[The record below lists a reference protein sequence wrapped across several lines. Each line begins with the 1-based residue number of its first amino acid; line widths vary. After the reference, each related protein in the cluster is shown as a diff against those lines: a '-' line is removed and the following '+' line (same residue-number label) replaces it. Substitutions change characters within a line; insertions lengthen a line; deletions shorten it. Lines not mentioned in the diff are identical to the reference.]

1 MNWQARRK
9 LTDIVARFIYISVM
23 CATAF
28 AGGMLISK
36 AQASSFD
43 GIYTPE
49 LTFKAGDLITLPNRK
64 GTYLMIL
71 WGDSPVFYNA
81 ELETIQAEP
90 IRNYSTVYVDIT
102 RKVPEGDYQAIEIDA
117 INDPRDVSNWR
128 WLREYKIKI
137 VKCDD
142 FRVVDQAVCKG
153 VR

>member
-1 MNWQARRK
+1 MSLRK
-9 LTDIVARFIYISVM
+9 FSGLFLASLFFGALLGIE
-23 CATAF
+23 
-28 AGGMLISK
+28 SK
-36 AQASSFD
+36 ASSFD
-43 GIYTPE
+43 GIYTRE

-90 IRNYSTVYVDIT
+90 IRNNGTVYVDVT

-128 WLREYKIKI
+128 WLREYKVKI

-142 FRVVDQAVCKG
+142 FRVVNQSICQG
-153 VR
+153 G